1 MATDFISI
9 DYYYI
14 NKFYLKEKDFKR
26 FLELSEEQLS
36 TLSKMVYKMQEKMST
51 NLSQKT
57 KSISKL
63 ERYQKT
69 LQYLTNPHIH
79 LDLKT
84 FDERIAYLIMMT
96 DPNLVMFK
104 EFLKIDL
111 ISITEITKIKD
122 EKERNRLKIIRKQT
136 ISRYENAVREKIGF
150 FDVKLLKYEEIFF
163 KKFFNEKELITEIEN
178 NNQDNLM
185 IKAKSLKDF
194 NSISNERYKELVNIA
209 KTWLSLAP
217 EKYNYKIAS
226 YSVIN
231 QNKLLGLTNTAE
243 QLALFILLIDS
254 NLDMLRIH
262 EEESMMNN
270 TKRRIIEQF
279 GYFNIELLVLERK
292 FHDKFCPDKKLSIW
306 SKTKKR

>member
-9 DYYYI
+9 DYYI

-150 FDVKLLKYEEIFF
+150 FDVKLLKYKEIFF
-163 KKFFNEKELITEIEN
+163 KKFFNEKELITEI
-178 NNQDNLM
+178 
-185 IKAKSLKDF
+185 
-194 NSISNERYKELVNIA
+194 
-209 KTWLSLAP
+209 
-217 EKYNYKIAS
+217 
-226 YSVIN
+226 
-231 QNKLLGLTNTAE
+231 
-243 QLALFILLIDS
+243 
-254 NLDMLRIH
+254 
-262 EEESMMNN
+262 
-270 TKRRIIEQF
+270 
-279 GYFNIELLVLERK
+279 
-292 FHDKFCPDKKLSIW
+292 
-306 SKTKKR
+306 

>member
-9 DYYYI
+9 DYYI

-63 ERYQKT
+63 ERYQKAM
-69 LQYLTNPHIH
+69 QYLTNPHIH

-111 ISITEITKIKD
+111 ISVTDIAKVED
-122 EKERNRLKIIRKQT
+122 EKERNSLKIIRKQT
-136 ISRYENAVREKIGF
+136 ISTYENAVREKIGF
-150 FDVKLLKYEEIFF
+150 FEVKLLKYEEIFF
-163 KKFFNEKELITEIEN
+163 KKFFNEKELITEVKN

-194 NSISNERYKELVNIA
+194 NSISDERYKELVNIA

-231 QNKLLGLTNTAE
+231 QNKLLGLTSSAE

-279 GYFNIELLVLERK
+279 GYFNIEFLILERK
-292 FHDKFCPDKKLSIW
+292 FHDRFCPDKKLSIW
-306 SKTKKR
+306 SITKKR